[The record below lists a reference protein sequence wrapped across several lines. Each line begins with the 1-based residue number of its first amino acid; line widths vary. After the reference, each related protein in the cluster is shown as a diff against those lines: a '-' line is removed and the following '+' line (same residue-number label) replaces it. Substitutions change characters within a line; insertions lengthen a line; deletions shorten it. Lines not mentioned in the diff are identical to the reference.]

1 MKQNQQT
8 QVTATVESTGS
19 GPNYTVTIPESV
31 SLGTLSSDEN
41 NIQTYEVAVKSNA
54 SNGFL
59 TVTGETAGE
68 LQYGQHS
75 IPYTGTF
82 GTQVV
87 DLANIKTRNE
97 EVLLLGE
104 IQVQAE
110 DVAKAVAGNYTGT
123 KVFTMQW
130 SKTNTSDSEEIVG
143 GGNAGGNLSTGST
156 LTGGSTLGMNTLP
169 SNKLTGTSTLG
180 TGQLSSSSL
189 GLASSGSLS
198 GVQTGDASNG
208 ISIWASLLLASLV
221 TLLYVGKK
229 KLKLHLRTGKLAG
242 GLALFLALFAV
253 PGMNLTAEAASGTV
267 YTCQVSPEYR
277 HPVTGVIEDAGGES
291 GYATGQGVVGSCVA
305 STGILEVTDQGS
317 YYLTVRLGMMD
328 YTSNH
333 SFWVQTVGE
342 SSWSSPA
349 VGVTGSGTDSN
360 GSTLDVCI
368 QVPSENSIVRCSM
381 YVDVMGREV
390 VYYFYPSNYTAG
402 NQTNMT
408 ATMVTESSGSQSA
421 NESEATG
428 NTNAGSTTA
437 GNTASTSSTGA
448 ASSTSLGGTSST
460 LSQSA
465 SLTSEEAEETDDT
478 VQTSEVLT
486 KSEAGETTL
495 LSDEV
500 GLILSTDSEEDETAM
515 QQTSGEGS
523 YLQRTLL
530 TMFAVIVSGLSL
542 LAGAGFLLYYCR
554 KNWNRW
560 GGALDDV

>member
-1 MKQNQQT
+1 
-8 QVTATVESTGS
+8 
-19 GPNYTVTIPESV
+19 
-31 SLGTLSSDEN
+31 
-41 NIQTYEVAVKSNA
+41 
-54 SNGFL
+54 
-59 TVTGETAGE
+59 
-68 LQYGQHS
+68 
-75 IPYTGTF
+75 
-82 GTQVV
+82 
-87 DLANIKTRNE
+87 
-97 EVLLLGE
+97 
-104 IQVQAE
+104 
-110 DVAKAVAGNYTGT
+110 
-123 KVFTMQW
+123 
-130 SKTNTSDSEEIVG
+130 
-143 GGNAGGNLSTGST
+143 
-156 LTGGSTLGMNTLP
+156 
-169 SNKLTGTSTLG
+169 LTGTSTLG

-408 ATMVTESSGSQSA
+408 ATMVTESSGSQASNA
-421 NESEATG
+421 SGATG
-428 NTNAGSTTA
+428 
-437 GNTASTSSTGA
+437 STGNSSSA
-448 ASSTSLGGTSST
+448 GATSSTSLGGTSST

-465 SLTSEEAEETDDT
+465 SLTSEAAEGTDET
-478 VQTSEVLT
+478 VQTSEALT
-486 KSEAGETTL
+486 KTEAGETSL

-500 GLILSTDSEEDETAM
+500 GLILSTDSTKDETAM